1 MKILVDS
8 KIKRLFYTV
17 ALIFFSFLLLS
28 FFLFTLDITLASGIS
43 LTLTLMTG
51 IAVLGVMFLYFND
64 QYKTME
70 NAISQ
75 IKDYT
80 AAIRQPGL
88 NATRKAN

>member
-8 KIKRLFYTV
+8 KIKHLFYTV

-28 FFLFTLDITLASGIS
+28 FFLFTLDITQTAGIS
-43 LTLTLMTG
+43 LILFLMTG
-51 IAVLGVMFLYFND
+51 IAVVGVMFLYFND

-70 NAISQ
+70 TRFPRSR
-75 IKDYT
+75 T
-80 AAIRQPGL
+80 TRRAIRQPGL

>member
-28 FFLFTLDITLASGIS
+28 FFLFTLDITLASGIG
-43 LTLTLMTG
+43 LTLALMTG

-80 AAIRQPGL
+80 ACLLYTSRCV
-88 NATRKAN
+88 